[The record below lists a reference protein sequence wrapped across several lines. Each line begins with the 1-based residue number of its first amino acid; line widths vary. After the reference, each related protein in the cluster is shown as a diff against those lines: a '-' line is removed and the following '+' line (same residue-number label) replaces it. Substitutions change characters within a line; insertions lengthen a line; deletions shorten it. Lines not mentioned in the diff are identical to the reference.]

1 MTRSNRWLTWGMGL
15 IFALILIQKVFIIY
29 TDYLWFQSLGQGSVF
44 STILGTRVLL
54 GLVVGGLFCG
64 WLIFNLRLARKP
76 LPDNVTLIGKR
87 LLPAEERQQIEQYAD
102 KALLVFAITAGLMSG
117 IVASGKW
124 REFLQFRHL
133 VPFGETDALFG
144 REVGFYVFHLPLLNY
159 LSQALFYGVVIA
171 LVVSL
176 LVHIYQES
184 IRIVGNTV
192 HAVPRARTHVLVLLG
207 VALIVKAWGY
217 RLAQYGLLYSARGE
231 EFFGPA
237 YADVHGR
244 LPVLYALIVLSILAG
259 LVMFASTRMRGLKI
273 PAGALAVVLVV
284 SLLGGWIYPALLQ
297 QLVVKPNQLDRER
310 PFIEYN
316 IAATLKAH
324 DLHRIKAERHVVKN
338 NLSWEDV
345 ESSRET
351 VDNIRLWDHRPL
363 ETTFQQLQ
371 GLRSYYRF
379 TDVDVDR
386 YQIDGQS
393 RQVMLSARLL
403 DYSGI
408 SRPNWVNQH
417 LLYTH
422 GYGLCLSPVNEV
434 VDDGLPNLWVKD
446 FPPVSPVGL
455 DVTRPQLYYFT
466 SRRPR
471 LIEYISSRETPTESA
486 PAAGP
491 ESPAPGAPPPGGS
504 PLVGADPG
512 NGQPQ
517 SGAQAQTPA
526 SAADVSY
533 VICNTELEEFDY
545 PRADGQ
551 GGDSDNATTRYQGQG
566 DVQLSNWWRR
576 LCFSIRFRDLRI
588 LLTTSIT
595 PESRILFNRA
605 IPERLMMLG
614 PFVVYDPDPYLVIAK
629 DGTLKWICD
638 AYTGTNMYPYSAR
651 LPWFGASYIRNSIK
665 VMVDAYEGKP
675 VYYVMPPAPGEK
687 QDPIVECWRQI
698 FPSLFADFETMEED
712 LKNHMR
718 YPALLFR
725 VQAEIYAKY
734 HMVDPQT
741 FFQKEDLWAIP
752 PEIYASGKREVEAY
766 YVNMKLP
773 TGGLDRE
780 EFLLMLPFT
789 LARRED
795 KNMVAWMAARCD
807 QPHYGELVVYE
818 FPKSSLVQ
826 GPMQLESRISQD
838 AAIAQLI
845 TLWSQ
850 KQSSI
855 IRGNLLVI
863 PVGDSLLYVEPF
875 YLEAPNSPLPQLKLV
890 VMGFKDRIVNA
901 PTLEDGLRKLFGK
914 STTGSTPRPTAL
926 PAPPQTTA
934 GGGME
939 GVEGVRQLLQQVL
952 QLEQQAQQAMA
963 AGDLAGYQAR
973 QREQVQLI
981 EQAQQALT
989 AP

>member
-1 MTRSNRWLTWGMGL
+1 MGL
-15 IFALILIQKVFIIY
+15 VFALILVQKAFIIY
-29 TDYLWFQSLGQGSVF
+29 TDYLWFQSLGQGAVF
-44 STILGTRVLL
+44 GTIFGTRVLL
-54 GLVVGGLFCG
+54 GVVVGVVFCV
-64 WLIFNLRLARKP
+64 WLVLNLRLARKP
-76 LPDNVTLIGKR
+76 LPGDVTLIGKR
-87 LLPAEERQQIEQYAD
+87 LLPAEERDQIEQYAD
-102 KALLVFAITAGLMSG
+102 KALLVFAITAGVLSG

-124 REFLQFRHL
+124 REFLQMRNA
-133 VPFGETDALFG
+133 VSFGDTDALFG
-144 REVGFYVFHLPLLNY
+144 LDVSFYVFQLPFLNY
-159 LSQALFYGVVIA
+159 VVHGLFYGVLIA
-171 LVVSL
+171 LVVSV

-192 HAVPRARTHVLVLLG
+192 HAIPRARTHVLGLLG
-207 VALIVKAWGY
+207 LALLIKAGAY
-217 RLAQYGLLYSARGE
+217 RLAQYGLLYSGRGE

-244 LPVLYALIVLSILAG
+244 LPVLYALIALALVAG
-259 LVMFASTRMRGLKI
+259 LVMFVSIRLRSLKV
-273 PAGALAVVLVV
+273 PAAALALVVVV
-284 SLLGGWIYPALLQ
+284 SLLGGWIYPAMLQ
-297 QLVVKPNQLDRER
+297 QLVVKPNQLTRER
-310 PFIEYN
+310 PFIKYN
-316 IAATLKAH
+316 IDATLKAH

-338 NLSWEDV
+338 DLSWADV
-345 ESSRET
+345 QANRAT
-351 VDNIRLWDHRPL
+351 IDNIRLWDHRPL

-379 TDVDVDR
+379 ADVDVDR
-386 YQIDGQS
+386 YWVDGQY
-393 RQVMLSARLL
+393 RQVMLAARQL

-408 SRPNWVNQH
+408 TRPNWVNQH

-446 FPPVSPVGL
+446 FPPVSSVGL
-455 DVTRPQLYYFT
+455 NVTRPQLYFYT

-471 LIEYISSRETPTESA
+471 LIEYISSQETVPEPT
-486 PAAGP
+486 
-491 ESPAPGAPPPGGS
+491 PAPSPDGPPPGGPMAGPPS
-504 PLVGADPG
+504 PGGA
-512 NGQPQ
+512 QPQ
-517 SGAQAQTPA
+517 SGAQQQAPTG
-526 SAADVSY
+526 AADVSY
-533 VICNTELEEFDY
+533 VICNTKLEEFDY
-545 PRADGQ
+545 PRADANNGE
-551 GGDSDNATTRYQGQG
+551 SENATTRYQGQG
-566 DVQLSNWWRR
+566 GVQLSSWWRR
-576 LCFSIRFRDLRI
+576 LCFSIRFRDIRI
-588 LLTTSIT
+588 LLTNSIT

-665 VMVDAYEGKP
+665 VVTDAYEGNP

-687 QDPIVECWRQI
+687 QDPIVQSWRQI
-698 FPSLFADFETMEED
+698 FPSLFTDLETMDSQLQEH
-712 LKNHMR
+712 LR

-734 HMVDPQT
+734 HMTDPQT

-752 PEIYASGKREVEAY
+752 PEIYSAGKREVEAY

-773 TGGLDRE
+773 TGGLDHE

-789 LARRED
+789 LAKRED

-807 QPHYGELVVYE
+807 QPNYGELVVYE

-850 KQSSI
+850 KQSAI

-901 PTLEDGLRKLFGK
+901 PTLEEALLKLFGK
-914 STTGSTPRPTAL
+914 AIAADEKLKREAGQ
-926 PAPPQTTA
+926 PQVAA
-934 GGGME
+934 GLA
-939 GVEGVRQLLQQVL
+939 GVRELLQRALKLDQ
-952 QLEQQAQQAMA
+952 EAQEAMA
-963 AGDLAGYQAR
+963 GGDLAGYQAR
-973 QREQVQLI
+973 QREQAQII
-981 EQAQQALT
+981 EQAKSALP
-989 AP
+989 AE